1 MQRLYV
7 VYHYG
12 YCDIILYRN
21 LLKGS
26 EIVQKW
32 EMITRLTP
40 NQQAFA
46 IVSYRY
52 GEGKTVS
59 LKGMMLGITIIS
71 QQRLNAQ
78 EQLASTR

>member
-1 MQRLYV
+1 MLYIIM
-7 VYHYG
+7 G
-12 YCDIILYRN
+12 YCNIILYRN
-21 LLKGS
+21 WLKCS

-32 EMITRLTP
+32 EMITHLTP

-46 IVSYRY
+46 IVSYHY

-59 LKGMMLGITIIS
+59 LKGMILGITIIS

-78 EQLASTR
+78 EQLASTK